1 MNLFLGFLVSLGEGS
16 FGHFETR
23 PFFEGLS
30 MSWFLRVLFLAFL
43 GVSSVLVLASENSKA
58 PSAVTLDASESAI
71 KEKAKKRLYP
81 GGRDEDSLQV
91 QAQLPAPL
99 KPGVVIE
106 PEEPQVDHD

>member
-1 MNLFLGFLVSLGEGS
+1 MSWILKLLILVFLGTGSLS
-16 FGHFETR
+16 
-23 PFFEGLS
+23 
-30 MSWFLRVLFLAFL
+30 A
-43 GVSSVLVLASENSKA
+43 LASDSSKGSI
-58 PSAVTLDASESAI
+58 PVNVDANEGAI